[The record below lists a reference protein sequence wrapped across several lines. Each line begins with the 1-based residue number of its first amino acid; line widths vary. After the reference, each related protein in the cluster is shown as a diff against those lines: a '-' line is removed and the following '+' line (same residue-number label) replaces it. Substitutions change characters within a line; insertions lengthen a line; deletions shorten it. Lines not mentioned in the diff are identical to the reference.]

1 MAKPTVPKEKW
12 AKFFNRYAK
21 TFSIADACRVADLN
35 RSTFYAYLKSNRWVR
50 AQFEHARKGAV
61 EKLHASAFAR
71 ATEGVKEEIPIVW
84 QGQIIG
90 HRVRTRY
97 SDALTIRLLEAFDPA
112 NFKRDQYI
120 LPKPDNASA
129 KEYTE
134 EELQA
139 IIADAEARQ
148 AHEAGETDDEPNYD
162 ELHYDA
168 DDDALYSD
176 DSEDEGWEDD
186 D

>member
-1 MAKPTVPKEKW
+1 MAKPTIPKEKW

-21 TFSIADACRVADLN
+21 TFSIADACRVADIN
-35 RSTFYAYLKSNRWVR
+35 RSTFYVYLKTNKWVKK
-50 AQFEHARKGAV
+50 QFDHARQGAV

-112 NFKRDQYI
+112 NFKRDQYVV
-120 LPKPDNASA
+120 PRDPSASA

-139 IIADAEARQ
+139 IIAAAEARQ
-148 AHEAGETDDEPNYD
+148 AQDAAEGPHEPNYD
-162 ELHYDA
+162 ELEYDV
-168 DDDALYSD
+168 DDEALYGD
-176 DSEDEGWEDD
+176 DEEWEDD